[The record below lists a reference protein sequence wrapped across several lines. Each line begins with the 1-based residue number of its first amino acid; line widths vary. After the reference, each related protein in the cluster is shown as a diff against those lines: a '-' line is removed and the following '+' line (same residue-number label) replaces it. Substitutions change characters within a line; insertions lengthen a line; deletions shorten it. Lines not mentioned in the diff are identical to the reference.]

1 MREWAVVRGLF
12 IVSALLGLAG
22 PAGAQAGVEAVDA
35 LLREGGN
42 VLLIRHAATV
52 SGVGDPPGFR
62 VDDCS
67 TQRNL
72 SDRGRA
78 DAQRLGE
85 RLQASGGAFGHVRSS
100 AWCRCLDTARLAFGF
115 EPQRW
120 QPLDSFFAGQGDR
133 VTQTRAAL
141 DEAREVPA
149 GENWVWVTHQVNIS
163 ALTGTSIAMGEVL
176 ITRWDGNRLEVRGRF
191 SP

>member
-85 RLQASGGAFGHVRSS
+85 RLQASGGGVWACSQQ
-100 AWCRCLDTARLAFGF
+100 CLVSMPRYGAARL
-115 EPQRW
+115 RI
-120 QPLDSFFAGQGDR
+120 
-133 VTQTRAAL
+133 RATAL
-141 DEAREVPA
+141 AAARF
-149 GENWVWVTHQVNIS
+149 
-163 ALTGTSIAMGEVL
+163 VL
-176 ITRWDGNRLEVRGRF
+176 CRSG
-191 SP
+191 

>member
-1 MREWAVVRGLF
+1 MNGKAVFGSLLVGLLLF
-12 IVSALLGLAG
+12 ASAGRALAQS
-22 PAGAQAGVEAVDA
+22 ADESIDA

-62 VDDCS
+62 LDDCS

-78 DAQRLGE
+78 DARRLGE
-85 RLQASGGAFGHVRSS
+85 RLKASGGSFAHVRSS
-100 AWCRCLDTARLAFGF
+100 AWCRCTDTARLAFLA
-115 EPQRW
+115 EPEVW
-120 QPLDSFFAGQGDR
+120 QPLNSFFAGQGNQS
-133 VTQTRAAL
+133 TQTAVAL
-141 DEAREVPA
+141 GEARRVPA

-163 ALTGTSIAMGEVL
+163 ALTGTSVAMGEVL
-176 ITRWDGNRLEVRGRF
+176 IARWNGSRLEIQARF